1 MEFKFSFKSFL
12 GVLLIVVGTVIGLVS
27 NVPVV
32 VTLGIVSVTVGATL
46 AIAEEVKK
54 TSLTGIKKYAY
65 LIGTIGGTV
74 ILALGGYSDAVIGEI
89 VGAVILIV
97 SIIFG
102 VAVDKKKVEE
112 KKN

>member
-1 MEFKFSFKSFL
+1 MKFNFNVKSL
-12 GVLLIVVGTVIGLVS
+12 IGVLLIVLGTVVGIVS

-32 VTLGIVSVTVGATL
+32 VTLSIVSVTVGATL

-54 TSLTGIKKYAY
+54 TSLVGFKKYLY
-65 LIGTIGGTV
+65 LIGTISGTV

-89 VGAVILIV
+89 VGAVILIA

-102 VAVDKKKVEE
+102 IAVDKTKKD
-112 KKN
+112 

>member
-1 MEFKFSFKSFL
+1 MKFNFNLKSL
-12 GVLLIVVGTVIGLVS
+12 IGVLLIVLGTVVGIIS
-27 NVPVV
+27 NVPMA
-32 VTLGIVSVTVGATL
+32 VTLSIASITVGATL

-54 TSLTGIKKYAY
+54 TTLAGIKKYIY

-89 VGAVILIV
+89 VGAVILIA

-102 VAVDKKKVEE
+102 IAIDKSTTTETK
-112 KKN
+112 